1 MSNFSQFFP
10 AGGGS
15 GGSGGGIN
23 SYAPFLV
30 TSTSGNPVGYDVT
43 TGIYT
48 NPVDDSVWIKTGK
61 TLIDSSN
68 TYPNA
73 TGVTDHFTQQA
84 ATGNNSNVFR
94 KTVWNGTQLYA
105 LEHNNATAG
114 PVDLRLVDLTTLEI
128 GSFATEINLPFG
140 GVTSRTVAWDPN
152 ASAYITFPLASPY
165 QVVKWDAAN
174 SNPVAYTITGG
185 TPSSI
190 QLSAVIGNDLYMRD
204 GLENLW
210 IMDLTTNAF
219 TGPIALTNATLGIS
233 SITAMDYDAVNDTV
247 WFSSS
252 SGVNGYSEYNYTT
265 WAATGNT
272 ILKVQPSG
280 PPQSTSLM
288 GMAIGGDDIF
298 SVMFVGSFRYKV
310 TKYSITGITEKGDT
324 TARTSAM
331 GDGQPLFIKLK

>member
-10 AGGGS
+10 AGS
-15 GGSGGGIN
+15 GGSGGGSGIN

-84 ATGNNSNVFR
+84 ATGNNSSNWR

-105 LEHNNATAG
+105 LEHYNSSATD
-114 PVDLRLVDLTTLEI
+114 VYLKLVDPTTLEI
-128 GSFATEINLPFG
+128 GSSGITLSFG

-152 ASAYITFPLASPY
+152 ASAYITFPEASPR
-165 QVVKWDAAN
+165 QVVKYDAAN

-185 TPSSI
+185 TPSVMQQST
-190 QLSAVIGNDLYMRD
+190 VIGNDLYMRD
-204 GLENLW
+204 GLGNLW

-219 TGPIALTNATLGIS
+219 TGPIAIPDATLGIS

-252 SGVNGYSEYNYTT
+252 SGVDGYSEYNYTT

-272 ILKVQPSG
+272 ILRTQPTGPPSG
-280 PPQSTSLM
+280 TSLL
-288 GMAIGGDDIF
+288 GMAIGGDAIF
-298 SVMFVGSFRYKV
+298 SIGFVGSFRYKV
-310 TKYSITGITEKGDT
+310 TKYSITGITEKGDVV
-324 TARTSAM
+324 ARTSAM